1 MIGSEL
7 ASWRVSTGLRAG
19 AFVALAVALTLA
31 IQLAIHHGG
40 GDGPAVPHFAGGGAA
55 PAATSS
61 AGAQA
66 HVYGT
71 GADAQSVA
79 ALASG
84 ATGAAIAPLR
94 PSAFTRPIAQY
105 RAYARATAA
114 TLAARATTLQR
125 ALAGGDLGAA
135 RAAWARADSSWRR
148 VGAAYGALGALGDAI
163 DGAPGG
169 LTHGVSDPRW
179 HGLQRIEHGLWAAH
193 PDPRALAGVAHR
205 LRADVARLRGVLPAS
220 EITPLDYATRAHEI
234 LEDVQRDD
242 FGATVP
248 SDSGVRATADGIAAT
263 RVVLRTLA
271 SILAGRGDA
280 LATSRAALDRLA
292 ATVAAIRR
300 AHHGAYPPVA
310 ALSRGEREH
319 LLGGL
324 GAALQ
329 GLSGIPDELETQLP
343 PRPARIPAR

>member
-1 MIGSEL
+1 MLLFEL
-7 ASWRVSTGLRAG
+7 ASWRASNGLRAG
-19 AFVALAVALTLA
+19 AFVALAVSLTLA
-31 IQLAIHHGG
+31 IQLAIHHRG
-40 GDGPAVPHFAGGGAA
+40 GDGPGVPDIAGGGAA

-71 GADAQSVA
+71 GASAQDVG

-94 PSAFTRPIAQY
+94 PAAFTRPIAEY
-105 RAYARATAA
+105 RAYARATAG
-114 TLAARATTLQR
+114 TLAARAAALER
-125 ALAGGDLGAA
+125 ALRTDNTNNA

-163 DGAPGG
+163 GGDPGNPHARG
-169 LTHGVSDPRW
+169 LRRVER
-179 HGLQRIEHGLWAAH
+179 GLWPASGAAH
-193 PDPRALAGVAHR
+193 PRALVPVAHR
-205 LRADVARLRGVLPAS
+205 LRADVARLRAVLPSSA
-220 EITPLDYATRAHEI
+220 ITPLDYATRAHEI

-242 FGATVP
+242 FGASAPAP

-263 RVVLRTLA
+263 RLVLRTLA
-271 SILAGRGDA
+271 PTLAGRGDA

-292 ATVAAIRR
+292 TTVAAIRH
-300 AHHGAYPPVA
+300 AHGGAYPTVA
-310 ALSRGEREH
+310 ALSRRERDH
-319 LLGGL
+319 LLGEL

-329 GLSGIPDELETQLP
+329 ALSSVPDELETVLP
-343 PRPARIPAR
+343 PKVARIP